1 MSVAQQL
8 KDLRSDVRTLLDYAQ
23 ALKAENERLRGAFRG
38 SFVFLRNKE
47 QEKVFRA
54 VTEVGAAFPK
64 LKTVPDI
71 SLTHSKAT
79 SHHLPTVGKFRSL
92 PNASEGSTEEAAGLL
107 NGESGENEAGR
118 ELGNDETHNEGSILK
133 PELFTT
139 SDLADVLLEHNKLLG
154 RLRQYT
160 ISSSNTSIPTSS
172 SPNIGEHDLIEV
184 GVVGFREQQNTND
197 FVVHA
202 SWSNGSSFEILR
214 NYLDFFTLQARLR
227 ELGVQ
232 KTRTPELPLS
242 DHLLA
247 VLGRLSSTESLYH
260 RYKLVNSFCKVRLC
274 TIQ

>member
-118 ELGNDETHNEGSILK
+118 EMETHNEGSILK

>member
-79 SHHLPTVGKFRSL
+79 SHHLP
-92 PNASEGSTEEAAGLL
+92 NASEGFTEEAAGIL
-107 NGESGENEAGR
+107 NGENEAGR
-118 ELGNDETHNEGSILK
+118 EVGNDEAHNEGSILK
-133 PELFTT
+133 PQLFTT

-160 ISSSNTSIPTSS
+160 ISSSNTSIPTS
-172 SPNIGEHDLIEV
+172 
-184 GVVGFREQQNTND
+184 R
-197 FVVHA
+197 
-202 SWSNGSSFEILR
+202 
-214 NYLDFFTLQARLR
+214 
-227 ELGVQ
+227 
-232 KTRTPELPLS
+232 
-242 DHLLA
+242 
-247 VLGRLSSTESLYH
+247 
-260 RYKLVNSFCKVRLC
+260 
-274 TIQ
+274 